1 MPWFRLRRID
11 KVTMCFTHE
20 VHFETN
26 EVGRVMDIIDT
37 NQMSAGDFHDLMD
50 GEYAALVERFEL
62 DLPEVAEFAEIFWH
76 HNDNFDRRP
85 THTGRE
91 LLLMLEGRKPFTA
104 FIDEVFSRDQGIIP
118 EDLFEPYVAAGR
130 FSKRVVLKDLN
141 LPGKLPVPV
150 RRVMYAA
157 TGEEWRFDAFISLWD
172 LAEKYGWNDG
182 FEKME
187 GFLYGYE
194 TEVDPFFVRANQ
206 TPLQALLTS
215 AIAAVTKREVP

>member
-37 NQMSAGDFHDLMD
+37 SQMSAGDFHDLK
-50 GEYAALVERFEL
+50 GSKYAALVERFEL
-62 DLPEVAEFAEIFWH
+62 GLPEVAEFAEIFWH

-91 LLLMLEGRKPFTA
+91 LLLMLEGRKPFAA
-104 FIDEVFSRDQGIIP
+104 FIDEVFSRDQEIIP
-118 EDLFEPYVAAGR
+118 EDLFEPYVVDGR
-130 FSKRVVLKDLN
+130 FSKRVVLEDLN

-157 TGEEWRFDAFISLWD
+157 TGEEWRFDAFISLW
-172 LAEKYGWNDG
+172 AMARKCGWNEG
-182 FEKME
+182 FEKMV

-194 TEVDPFFVRANQ
+194 TEVDPFFVRADQ
-206 TPLQALLTS
+206 TPLQPLLTS
-215 AIAAVTKREVP
+215 AIAAAT